1 MVDQELGI
9 VPLLRLLSFSQT
21 VSTFKCHEPYS
32 KTFTTKAKR
41 TNFLVFSFFLSFFNS
56 FKNYNLVITEWPKKY
71 KNIWQNEQ
79 SNDINIYGLLSS
91 EEKTFLNEPM
101 EIILA
106 ITVNFGWAD
115 EFTVVVFLAAV

>member
-21 VSTFKCHEPYS
+21 VSTFKCQEPYS

-41 TNFLVFSFFLSFFNS
+41 TNFLVFSFFLSFFSS

-101 EIILA
+101 EISLA
-106 ITVNFGWAD
+106 ITVNIGWAD